1 MRHHTKDLLVLLILP
16 GRVGNTTFNLL
27 YFEWKANKKF
37 LFHYTCSKGSIFV
50 RYIGKSRSIVDDSSE
65 IHYSILK
72 NMKDFFSAQAGRII
86 HLFFFNS
93 LANEKD
99 RWDEME
105 YVEKVAHNLENSHF
119 FCHSYFTWN
128 QSWLI

>member
-1 MRHHTKDLLVLLILP
+1 MKSKQKVLISLYMLK
-16 GRVGNTTFNLL
+16 GFNFCQVGKN
-27 YFEWKANKKF
+27 
-37 LFHYTCSKGSIFV
+37 
-50 RYIGKSRSIVDDSSE
+50 RSIVDDSSE

-72 NMKDFFSAQAGRII
+72 NMKDFFFSTGRTNNTSF
-86 HLFFFNS
+86 FFFNS

-119 FCHSYFTWN
+119 FYHSDFT
-128 QSWLI
+128 